1 MISLNLDKIEEN
13 QSPIL
18 DRKLIMET
26 FGVSKSTL
34 HRWLHNYGL
43 KFYKVNRRVFVKRED
58 FDEWFEGYRNSYH
71 TSHK

>member
-43 KFYKVNRRVFVKRED
+43 KFYKVNNYSIKKKQDNHPAFFKD
-58 FDEWFEGYRNSYH
+58 Y
-71 TSHK
+71 